1 MSVCALIRD
10 GAVAELFTPPGSTT
24 LAECFAAG
32 VAAQFVDVTTLSP
45 SPEPGW
51 SATEMAGVWTFTAP
65 AAAPAPT
72 LAQQAAAAMVGIA
85 VASAGTPAVSR
96 TYAMDPASRATLA
109 EVVAGINA
117 GDGFP
122 GGGSTFTLID
132 PLGTVVFPSTAVFL
146 AVAKALR
153 DTFYALSLIA
163 NSAAGAA
170 ATLPA
175 QPIPIA

>member
-1 MSVCALIRD
+1 MSVYALIRD

-51 SATEMAGVWTFTAP
+51 SATEMAGVWTFTAVVVS
-65 AAAPAPT
+65 APT